1 VRKSIIAL
9 IAVVVLAGAA
19 VAAVP
24 VIERHAAAGIKSE
37 IERAGT
43 AKVDEVSVGLLA
55 RRVTLLNL
63 KSKSAAAELSI
74 GRWEASGLAWPLD
87 ELLTGRTPL
96 AGFRW
101 GDPLRAGRVE
111 LENVAMADLATGGR
125 WSMDALLIEGFDLA
139 RYDAAYDGTFRFA
152 VLTARAMGAL
162 TVHRLE
168 QRNARGTLP
177 GAGETVGLASVVLE
191 GYARGFI
198 ATLAMAGMEVA
209 SGEGKPAQISV
220 AETKVTKID
229 FGRMIAA
236 MSSDQWFPGTPSGR
250 IHIETA
256 KSTGFGGEL
265 FKRYGISLGEVS
277 FQTANVRDKVSR
289 TRTHVEGFVLA
300 PPLRGLEGLSLRM
313 ALQSMGLKEVK
324 ADFDCYGTED
334 QDKGELTVDRCALV
348 SPGLGE
354 IELSARIVN
363 ADATFWNAL
372 DEGDLLALQ
381 DSTAALGSARLVLA
395 DKSLLERSLRAIAT
409 MSGQS
414 AATLR
419 ANWAREVRRYQPA
432 GVLISQSMTQLL
444 DNFAR
449 FVEQGGTLVVE
460 AKPEPPVGFD
470 KLEYLLNPGADLIST
485 LGLKAALLK

>member
-1 VRKSIIAL
+1 VRKRFTAL
-9 IAVVVLAGAA
+9 ISVVVLAGAA
-19 VAAVP
+19 IAAVP

-37 IERAGT
+37 IERGGT

-55 RRVTLLNL
+55 RRVTLVNL
-63 KSKSAAAELSI
+63 RSRSAAEELSV
-74 GRWEASGLAWPLD
+74 GRWEASGLAWPIG
-87 ELLTGRTPL
+87 ELLAGRTPL
-96 AGFRW
+96 SGFGW

-125 WSMDALLIEGFDLA
+125 WNADSLLVEGVDLA
-139 RYDAAYDGTFRFA
+139 RYDAAYDGAFRFA

-162 TVHRLE
+162 AVRRLE
-168 QRNARGTLP
+168 QRNARVTLP
-177 GAGETVGLASVVLE
+177 GTGETLGAASVVLE
-191 GYARGFI
+191 SYERSVI
-198 ATLAMAGMEVA
+198 AALEIAGMDIA
-209 SGEGKPAQISV
+209 RSEGQPAQFSI
-220 AETKVTKID
+220 AEAKATKVD
-229 FGRMIAA
+229 FGRVIAT
-236 MSSDQWFPGTPSGR
+236 MSSDNWFPGAPSGR
-250 IHIETA
+250 IHIEKA
-256 KSTGFGGEL
+256 KAAGFGGEL

-277 FQTANVRDKVSR
+277 FQTAQVRDKVSR

-334 QDKGELTVDRCALV
+334 QGKGELTIDRCALV
-348 SPGLGE
+348 GPGLGE

-363 ADATFWNAL
+363 ADAIFWKAL
-372 DEGDLLALQ
+372 DESDLLALQ

-395 DKSLLERSLRAIAT
+395 DRSLLERSLRAIGT
-409 MSGQS
+409 MTSQPV
-414 AATLR
+414 ATLR

-444 DNFAR
+444 DTVAR
-449 FVEQGGTLVVE
+449 FVEQGGTLVIE

-470 KLEYLLNPGADLIST
+470 KLDYLLKPGADFVST
-485 LGLKAALLK
+485 LGLRATLLK